1 MPNPASTTST
11 TVVSTW
17 SCILLKQSLNVVG
30 DYGAMRL
37 YPLQNR
43 TFYSS
48 STTLCNNN
56 LIHLCVHYNVFSEFF
71 TLSALHCSMLPGW
84 RHKQVEKRTYTCIW
98 IKNPVWYW
106 PILYNIFCNIMCLSF
121 WRKKI
126 SNSVFFCVSFSFF
139 YWKASRFQTCN
150 NPHYVYPLRVRS
162 ILYRFSS
169 VKSLEYKLANIAG
182 HYLAYE

>member
-17 SCILLKQSLNVVG
+17 SFILLKQSLNVVG
-30 DYGAMRL
+30 DYGAIRL

-48 STTLCNNN
+48 STTLCNDN

-71 TLSALHCSMLPGW
+71 TLSALHWSMLPGW

-121 WRKKI
+121 WKKKFQI
-126 SNSVFFCVSFSFF
+126 VFSFVWVF
-139 YWKASRFQTCN
+139 HFFIGKPVGFKPATI
-150 NPHYVYPLRVRS
+150 PIMS
-162 ILYRFSS
+162 IRWECVLYC
-169 VKSLEYKLANIAG
+169 VQIQ
-182 HYLAYE
+182 